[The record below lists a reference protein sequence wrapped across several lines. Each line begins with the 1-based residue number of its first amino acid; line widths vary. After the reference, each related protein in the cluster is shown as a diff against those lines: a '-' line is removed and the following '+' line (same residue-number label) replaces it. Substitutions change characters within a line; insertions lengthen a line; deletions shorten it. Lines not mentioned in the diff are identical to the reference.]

1 MKKKKGIRDSVK
13 GQEKEKP
20 HEKKG
25 YFIVLENDNW
35 GFARIFHDGV
45 VYGSPRLKN
54 LLDS

>member
-1 MKKKKGIRDSVK
+1 MQKKKGIRDSVK

-20 HEKKG
+20 REKKG

-54 LLDS
+54 LLDT